1 VFTFSP
7 SISVLP
13 VDFNRLCRL
22 EIRVWQLTCT
32 TPGCRAL
39 RTEPGTGANT
49 RNEGDT
55 MTVRRAVTVCV
66 SVAIIFVTGL
76 IIGRAS
82 ERDET
87 TVTVQVSSADHE
99 LQEGYFTLGDGLTL
113 MVKPGTDLHRFLTR
127 QRGRK
132 VKISL
137 TEATIPELSRL
148 ER

>member
-1 VFTFSP
+1 
-7 SISVLP
+7 
-13 VDFNRLCRL
+13 
-22 EIRVWQLTCT
+22 
-32 TPGCRAL
+32 
-39 RTEPGTGANT
+39 
-49 RNEGDT
+49 

-66 SVAIIFVTGL
+66 SVAIIFFIGL

-99 LQEGYFTLGDGLTL
+99 LQEGYFTLGDALTL
-113 MVKPGTDLHRFLTR
+113 MVKPGTDLHRFLAR

-137 TEATIPELSRL
+137 TESIIPELSRL

>member
-1 VFTFSP
+1 
-7 SISVLP
+7 
-13 VDFNRLCRL
+13 
-22 EIRVWQLTCT
+22 
-32 TPGCRAL
+32 
-39 RTEPGTGANT
+39 
-49 RNEGDT
+49 

-66 SVAIIFVTGL
+66 TVAIIFIGL

-99 LQEGYFTLGDGLTL
+99 MQEGYFILGDGLTL
-113 MVKPGTDLHRFLTR
+113 MVKPGTDLHRFLAR
-127 QRGRK
+127 QRGRQ

-137 TEATIPELSRL
+137 TETTISELSRL

>member
-1 VFTFSP
+1 
-7 SISVLP
+7 
-13 VDFNRLCRL
+13 
-22 EIRVWQLTCT
+22 
-32 TPGCRAL
+32 
-39 RTEPGTGANT
+39 
-49 RNEGDT
+49 